1 MAMPKP
7 KLFGRKGTSVP
18 PEVPNIF
25 KAAEN
30 NDVKALEIALQHY
43 DVNEQDE
50 SGLTALHYAASTLA
64 NHAIDRLLNEPGIDA
79 SIADN
84 FGRSAATVAYESWND
99 LADSV
104 VEKLNPHCYPWLY
117 AEPGDTVAP

>member
-7 KLFGRKGTSVP
+7 KPFGRKGTSVP

-25 KAAEN
+25 TAAEN
-30 NDVKALEIALQHY
+30 DDVNALKIALQHY

-50 SGLTALHYAASTLA
+50 SGLTPLHYAASTLS
-64 NHAIDRLLNEPGIDA
+64 NRAIDLLLSQPGIDA
-79 SIADN
+79 TIADD
-84 FGRSAATVAYESWND
+84 FGRSAATVAFESWND
-99 LADSV
+99 LADNV

-117 AEPGDTVAP
+117 EEPSDELTP